1 MITIDNVLHRKRFIY
16 SCWVHWQSGHTDS
29 LMTNFCQLGFHWCFD
44 LHALPWLV
52 DADARSGRWL
62 GAPAGEPYKKK
73 LCWPWPYQKP
83 SLVCSDHTRPDTTLC
98 NIIKYLK
105 PVLFCCCFPSDRKPL
120 HNTAS
125 IQCQETFKIY
135 QQLLCL
141 EMLCACKEVAH
152 GSTQQHWSMDCY
164 SAKRV
169 WTEVQAVA
177 IDWNVS
183 LTLGVY
189 SLKEEISWSS
199 GTRQLSYTS
208 FCLKL
213 QKPVTKLS
221 NR

>member
-1 MITIDNVLHRKRFIY
+1 MVSSRWEEVSFVYVGLGPIKSYLYLVL
-16 SCWVHWQSGHTDS
+16 T
-29 LMTNFCQLGFHWCFD
+29 T
-44 LHALPWLV
+44 
-52 DADARSGRWL
+52 
-62 GAPAGEPYKKK
+62 
-73 LCWPWPYQKP
+73 
-83 SLVCSDHTRPDTTLC
+83 SDQTQHFMFQVFC

-105 PVLFCCCFPSDRKPL
+105 PVLFCCCCCFPSDGKPL

-152 GSTQQHWSMDCY
+152 GSTQQHWSMDCC

-169 WTEVQAVA
+169 WTKVQDVA

-189 SLKEEISWSS
+189 GLKEEVSWSS
-199 GTRQLSYTS
+199 GTRQLFYTS
-208 FCLKL
+208 ICLKL
-213 QKPVTKLS
+213 QKPATKLL